1 MATQIPALIPT
12 LAAPLGYRTQ
22 SEDSGMAT
30 DLLCFYLL
38 RKSIARVIMYPEVPA
53 LFHRQRYSI
62 AANIPQLGQ
71 EFRDFAVG

>member
-1 MATQIPALIPT
+1 
-12 LAAPLGYRTQ
+12 
-22 SEDSGMAT
+22 MAT